1 MVVPPDVR
9 NKMLALNITLTEKL
23 SKNQKKSLFTLICI
37 TEN

>member
-23 SKNQKKSLFTLICI
+23 SKSQKNCL
-37 TEN
+37 N